1 MTFTKGNGKSMNA
14 VTNENNHKRKNP
26 FKVLIK
32 HFFPQ
37 KKDTAKE
44 KIRKTVVLC
53 AFVLFIGTSSFLLV
67 NYVSV
72 RSDKVN
78 NDKFREYYHSYD
90 NNNTNNNGTVSPNG
104 KTSDIPIDTNDEEV
118 IEFYEQNPE
127 ALHNFAKLLELN
139 SDTIGWIKIGETGI
153 DYPVFKSYDNYFYLS
168 HNSMKEY
175 SRFGSVFA
183 DWRTR
188 IEKDDS
194 SDVTILY
201 AHNMESTGEYFE
213 KLTNYS
219 PWETGLDYYKQT
231 PVVDY
236 DTLFEQSKWKIF
248 GAVYCSID
256 SYYGETFNYLDK
268 IDFSDESDFY
278 QYISE
283 VMDRSLFYTDV
294 DVRYDDK
301 FLVLST
307 CYFPIDRRVN
317 GRFLVYARKVRENE
331 SETVDT
337 EKAVIN
343 PSPRLFKYFY
353 ETQGG
358 EWSGGSWDHSKVEGY
373 DKWLKSQESDQSE
386 NNDDKQSE

>member
-1 MTFTKGNGKSMNA
+1 M
-14 VTNENNHKRKNP
+14 TNEQNNNKSNFFSALAKR
-26 FKVLIK
+26 FL
-32 HFFPQ
+32 PQ
-37 KKDTAKE
+37 KNDPLKE

-53 AFVLFIGTSSFLLV
+53 ALVLFIGTSVFLLI
-67 NYVSV
+67 NYISV
-72 RSDKVN
+72 RSDISSNK
-78 NDKFREYYHSYD
+78 KFREYYHAYD
-90 NNNTNNNGTVSPNG
+90 KNGASNI
-104 KTSDIPIDTNDEEV
+104 KNSDIPIDTDDEKV
-118 IEFYEQNPE
+118 KEFYEKNPE

-139 SDTIGWIKIGETGI
+139 SDTIGWIKVGDTGI
-153 DYPVFKSYDNYFYLS
+153 DYPVFRSYDNYYYLS
-168 HNSMKEY
+168 HNNTKEY

-183 DWRTR
+183 DWRTK

-256 SYYGETFNYLDK
+256 ANYGETFNYLDK

-278 QYISE
+278 EYFSE

-294 DVRYDDK
+294 DIKYDDK
-301 FLVLST
+301 FLILST

-337 EKAVIN
+337 DKAVIN
-343 PSPRLFKYFY
+343 PSPRLFWYY
-353 ETQGG
+353 YNTQGG
-358 EWSGGSWDHSKVEGY
+358 EWSGGNWDHSKIEGY
-373 DKWLKSQESDQSE
+373 DKWLNSTKK
-386 NNDDKQSE
+386 N